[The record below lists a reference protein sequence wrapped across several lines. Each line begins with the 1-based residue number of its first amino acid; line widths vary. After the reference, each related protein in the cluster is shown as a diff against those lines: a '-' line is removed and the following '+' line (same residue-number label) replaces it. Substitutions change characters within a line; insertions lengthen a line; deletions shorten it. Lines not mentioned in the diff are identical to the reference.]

1 MSEAMRIIVDR
12 YVRSKNR
19 GALEDLRMHRHR
31 LKVNLFLHGQERRYN
46 VGLTIQSL
54 DGDLAAIEA
63 GLGRLDLAVAAP
75 DLAAS

>member
-19 GALEDLRMHRHR
+19 GALEEMRMHRHR
-31 LKVNLFLHGQERRYN
+31 LKVNLFLHGQERSYN
-46 VGLTIQSL
+46 VGRTIQSL

-63 GLGRLDLAVAAP
+63 GLGRLDLAVAR
-75 DLAAS
+75 